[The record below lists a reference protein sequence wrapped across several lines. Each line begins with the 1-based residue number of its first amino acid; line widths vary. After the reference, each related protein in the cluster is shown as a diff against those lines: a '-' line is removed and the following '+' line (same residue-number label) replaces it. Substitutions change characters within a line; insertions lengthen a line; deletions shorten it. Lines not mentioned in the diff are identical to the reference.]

1 MINTE
6 HHRRMADSALDGF
19 NISKQTL
26 ANTVLALCDEI
37 DRLRA
42 AQLKPDTTA
51 KQTATPICM
60 TCPIYSGLFLEET
73 ND

>member
-6 HHRRMADSALDGF
+6 HHRQMADNALDGF

-42 AQLKPDTTA
+42 AQLKPDTTT
-51 KQTATPICM
+51 KQSATPDMYDMPDIFG
-60 TCPIYSGLFLEET
+60 PIFGR
-73 ND
+73 NK